1 MSDDELREYYKK
13 FDEQQFIDELE
24 DFLTARQKYLKDQ
37 TPQKCVEMQ
46 MAFDKIYVSTKS
58 LWVYGLINED
68 DFWRLKEELQDV
80 DRA

>member
-37 TPQKCVEMQ
+37 IPQKCVEML

-58 LWVYGLINED
+58 LWVYGVINED

>member
-24 DFLTARQKYLKDQ
+24 DFLTTRQEYLKDK
-37 TPQKCVEMQ
+37 TAQKCVEMQ

-58 LWVYGLINED
+58 LWVYRVISED
-68 DFWRLKEELQDV
+68 DFWRLKGELQDV
-80 DRA
+80 DRI